1 MIKNDNI
8 SENQTFILNKDN
20 SFVKYIKRNFLIPLT
35 IKDVNDSTIVSPNNC
50 IGIIKKDKQ
59 EYRFYSKVSDV
70 LEVFRMMEK
79 ITYSKYKF
87 KVNKSFIYFD
97 PREKIEI
104 ENGKY
109 ILNQLI
115 DIFIIEINK
124 IKNIGLSKKYTSNNE
139 NLYYLKGRLDF
150 NKHISKN
157 IVPIKFYCKYNEM
170 TYLTDENILLYI
182 ALEKISNST
191 HITNIQRSKIITLKN
206 EFSSILNNIN
216 YNGIKNKI
224 KYNKTKIN
232 SHYDVAIAI
241 AEMIIKGSLY
251 SSLKEGDNVFCNF
264 IVSTDILFERYI
276 FLLLNEIILEQFKE
290 LTIKEQVDLN
300 RIEKISK
307 ENESTGYLIMIPDIV
322 IYKNEVPVLIIDTK
336 YINLYGK
343 TKLTNSVY
351 YQMLSY
357 LICMNN
363 VNSKITPKGILLAF
377 GKNEANSYKLKYDE
391 NSTFDIFT
399 KGIDIL
405 ADEKTVK
412 NQLKFIIEECIN
424 NRLEDKPESKESK
437 ESKDIVKVD
446 YSNKEY
452 VEVAAET
459 KGEYQISNIYR

>member
-1 MIKNDNI
+1 MMIDNKI
-8 SENQTFILNKDN
+8 SENKPFILSKDN
-20 SFVKYIKRNFLIPLT
+20 FFVKYIKRNFNTALT
-35 IKDVNDSTIVSPNNC
+35 LKNVDSYTIVTPNNC

-59 EYRFYSKVSDV
+59 EYRFYSKVGDV

-79 ITYSKYKF
+79 ITFSKYKF
-87 KVNKSFIYFD
+87 KVNKTFIYFD
-97 PREKIEI
+97 PREKVKI
-104 ENGKY
+104 ENGGF

-115 DIFIIEINK
+115 DIFVIEINK
-124 IKNIGLSKKYTSNNE
+124 IKNIGLSKKYTINNK
-139 NLYYLKGRLDF
+139 NLYYLKGRLDLS
-150 NKHISKN
+150 KHISKN

-170 TYLTDENILLYI
+170 TYLTDENIILYM
-182 ALEKISNST
+182 ALQKISKST
-191 HITNIQRSKIITLKN
+191 HTTSIQKSRIITLKN
-206 EFSSILNNIN
+206 EFPCILNNIN
-216 YNGIKNKI
+216 YSVLKDKV

-251 SSLKEGDNVFCNF
+251 SSLREGDNIFCNF

-276 FLLLNEIILEQFKE
+276 FLLLNEIISEQYKE
-290 LTIKEQVDLN
+290 FTIKEQVDLN

-307 ENESTGYLIMIPDIV
+307 DNKSTGYLIMIPDIV

-363 VNSKITPKGILLAF
+363 VNSEITPKGILLAF
-377 GKNEANSYKLKYDE
+377 GKEEANSYKLKYDE

-399 KGIDIL
+399 RGIDIL
-405 ADEKTVK
+405 ADEKVVK
-412 NQLKFIIEECIN
+412 NQLKLIIEECVN
-424 NRLEDKPESKESK
+424 SKFEDKQDSKA
-437 ESKDIVKVD
+437 IVKEEFDNYEEV
-446 YSNKEY
+446 
-452 VEVAAET
+452 VVVAAET
-459 KGEYQISNIYR
+459 KGDYQIR